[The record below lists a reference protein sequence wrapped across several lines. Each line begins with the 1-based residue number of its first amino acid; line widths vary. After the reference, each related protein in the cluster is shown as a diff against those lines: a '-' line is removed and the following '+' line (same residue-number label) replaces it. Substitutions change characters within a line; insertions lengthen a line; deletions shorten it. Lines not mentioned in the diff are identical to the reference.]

1 MKSLRARNIMSVC
14 MLIAVCAAVAWTQ
27 ARKPPT
33 VQRQVEGTRPRLVLL
48 IVVDQFRYDYLT
60 RFGDLFGARGLG
72 RLTRRGA
79 DWTHANFDHV
89 PTFTAP
95 GHAVFMTGAWP
106 SQTGIIANEWYEQDT
121 GKKEKSITDDGVM
134 AVGSKDGEQ
143 GNSPRR
149 LLCSNVGDELRLAD
163 RSLSKAIG

>member
-1 MKSLRARNIMSVC
+1 MSMKSLRARNITSVC

-27 ARKPPT
+27 ARKPPS

-60 RFGDLFGARGLG
+60 RFGDLFGSRGLG
-72 RLTRRGA
+72 RLMRRGA

-95 GHAVFMTGAWP
+95 GHAVFMTGAR
-106 SQTGIIANEWYEQDT
+106 SEEHTSELQ
-121 GKKEKSITDDGVM
+121 SRLHLVC
-134 AVGSKDGEQ
+134 
-143 GNSPRR
+143 R
-149 LLCSNVGDELRLAD
+149 LLLEKKKKSNNL
-163 RSLSKAIG
+163 LSGVDSCIHLNAMRKPTITS